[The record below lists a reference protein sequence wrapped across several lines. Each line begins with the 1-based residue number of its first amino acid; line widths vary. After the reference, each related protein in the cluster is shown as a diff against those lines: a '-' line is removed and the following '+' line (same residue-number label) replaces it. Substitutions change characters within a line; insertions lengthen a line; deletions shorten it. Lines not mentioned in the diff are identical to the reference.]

1 LAINLREFVLTYNK
15 RVSRIKSMLD
25 WSKIS
30 TVLLDMDG
38 TILDLHFDN
47 HFWLHHLPK
56 RYSESKNVSLEQ
68 AKESLLSHYKKVEGT
83 IDWYCLDYWAEQ
95 TNLSI
100 TDLKREIQHLI
111 SLRDDAV
118 EFLLALKT
126 SGRDIVLVTNAHPDS
141 LALKIERTALDQYFD
156 TLYSTHEFGVTK
168 ESQLLWQKLQAKH
181 GFNVESTLF
190 VDDSLVILDSAK
202 KYGIK
207 HLLAV
212 ANPDSKQE
220 NKEINDYPAITDYRE
235 LLEEIKRTSL
245 S

>member
-1 LAINLREFVLTYNK
+1 
-15 RVSRIKSMLD
+15 MLD

-56 RYSESKNVSLEQ
+56 RYSESKNISLEQ
-68 AKESLLSHYKKVEGT
+68 AKDLLLSHYKKVEGT
-83 IDWYCLDYWAEQ
+83 IDWYCLDYWAKQ

-100 TDLKREIQHLI
+100 TELKREVQHLI
-111 SLRDDAV
+111 RLRDDAHD
-118 EFLLALKT
+118 FLTALRA

-141 LALKIERTALDQYFD
+141 LSLKIERTELDQYFD

-168 ESQLLWQKLQAKH
+168 ESQLLWQRLQAKH
-181 GFNVESTLF
+181 GFILESTLF
-190 VDDSLVILDSAK
+190 VDDSLTILDSAK
-202 KYGIK
+202 QYGIK

-212 ANPDSKQE
+212 ANPDSQQE
-220 NKEINDYPAITDYRE
+220 SRCINHYPAITDYRE
-235 LLEEIKRTSL
+235 LLVEIKRTSL
-245 S
+245 T

>member
-1 LAINLREFVLTYNK
+1 
-15 RVSRIKSMLD
+15 MLD

-56 RYSESKNVSLEQ
+56 RYSESENISLEQ
-68 AKESLLSHYKKVEGT
+68 AKEKLSSHYKAVEGT
-83 IDWYCLDYWAEQ
+83 IDWYCLDYWAKH

-100 TDLKREIQHLI
+100 TDLKREVQHLI
-111 SLRDDAV
+111 RLRDDAHN
-118 EFLLALKT
+118 FLTALKA

-141 LALKIERTALDQYFD
+141 LSLKIERTELDQYFD

-181 GFNVESTLF
+181 GFDVDSTLF

-212 ANPDSKQE
+212 ANPDSKQAD
-220 NKEINDYPAITDYRE
+220 KEISDYPAITDFGIFV
-235 LLEEIKRTSL
+235 EEIKRTHL
-245 S
+245 N

>member
-1 LAINLREFVLTYNK
+1 
-15 RVSRIKSMLD
+15 MLD

-47 HFWLHHLPK
+47 HFWLHHLPL
-56 RYSESKNVSLEQ
+56 RYSEIHQVNLAEAKKSLVD
-68 AKESLLSHYKKVEGT
+68 HYHRVEGT

-95 TNLSI
+95 TQLSI

-111 SLRDDAV
+111 RLRSDAHD
-118 EFLLALKT
+118 FLVALKS

-141 LALKIERTALDQYFD
+141 LALKIERTQLDKYFD
-156 TLYSTHEFGVTK
+156 SLYSTHEFGVTK
-168 ESQLLWQKLQAKH
+168 ESQLLWQRLQEKH
-181 GFNVESTLF
+181 GFILENTLF
-190 VDDSLVILDSAK
+190 VDDSITILDSAK

-212 ANPDSKQE
+212 ANPDSKQASRV
-220 NKEINDYPAITDYRE
+220 INQYPSITNYHE
-235 LLEEIKRTSL
+235 LLAEIKATAKH
-245 S
+245 